1 MSGSGVVGEAA
12 TLRRMEGQRPDAR
25 TRSSVTIAA
34 DPAVVMAVIA
44 DVGAYPEWIP
54 AIKAVE
60 VLATRPDGL
69 ASVVRFV
76 LDAGVV
82 ADDYALAYEWADDE
96 VSWHLVRGT
105 SIKAM
110 DGSYRLRRVIGGTE
124 VEYALSIALDMP
136 LLGVFKRKAESVVIG
151 TALDALKGRVEA

>member
-1 MSGSGVVGEAA
+1 MD
-12 TLRRMEGQRPDAR
+12 GQRSDAR

-34 DPAVVMAVIA
+34 DLRAVMAVIA
-44 DVGAYPEWIP
+44 DVAAYPEWIP

-60 VLATRPDGL
+60 VQATRPDGL
-69 ASVVRFV
+69 ATVVRFV

-110 DGSYRLRRVIGGTE
+110 DGSYRLRRVTGGTE

-151 TALDALKGRVEA
+151 TALNALKVRMEA